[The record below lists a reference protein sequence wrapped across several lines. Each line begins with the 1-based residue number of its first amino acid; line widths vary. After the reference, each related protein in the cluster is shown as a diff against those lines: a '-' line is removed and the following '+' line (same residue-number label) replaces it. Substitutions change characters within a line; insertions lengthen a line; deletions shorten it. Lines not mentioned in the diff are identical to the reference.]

1 MIRTIP
7 NITLSCAV
15 DLRKL
20 GWLAGK
26 RAATRSNFP
35 ANFQYIDLRGFADSD
50 LERAIAEEREA
61 YDYLMRQNFSQIA
74 IDEVDRKSLLS
85 STVPMID
92 FGVGAAVVAL
102 SAFGCV
108 PVTSCRGPTLGM
120 RTHSQPAPM
129 IVFYARPPQVS
140 SLLEAVARANCQIIN
155 NDAKLEIYADDV
167 RKLHQFA
174 ITLRRFLPTSNARNG
189 HG

>member
-7 NITLSCAV
+7 NIALSHAV
-15 DLRKL
+15 DVRKL

-35 ANFQYIDLRGFADSD
+35 ANFQYIDLRGFTDSD
-50 LERAIAEEREA
+50 LERAIAEEQQA
-61 YDYLMRQNFSQIA
+61 YDYLMEHHFSQAA
-74 IDEVDRKSLLS
+74 IDAIDQKSQLS
-85 STVPMID
+85 SVVPMID

-102 SAFGCV
+102 SVFGCI

-120 RTHSQPAPM
+120 RMHSQPAPM
-129 IVFYARPPQVS
+129 IVFYARPSQVPA
-140 SLLEAVARANCQIIN
+140 LIEAVVAANCQIIN

-174 ITLRRFLPTSNARNG
+174 ITLRQLLPVSQARDRR
-189 HG
+189 